1 MLKINLKKIMDDKG
15 YSIQDIYEKTGISRN
30 TISLLYNGKSRG
42 IQLSTLDKLLG
53 ALGVSPD
60 EFFVNDVNYYDLQ
73 ATIEIDNSIQNVLPD
88 VLPKLFD
95 LTYSS
100 GNRIDSKLKLC
111 FFEKTKNENMS
122 FLKLPLIIS
131 QYSSPELWQLECL
144 WNDNKISYQDDFD
157 FTDIVK
163 NVGYNKLEK
172 MILRAF
178 AQFRK
183 QFKTLMPDSLKQIGF
198 RTDLGMPQD
207 KSENLISYIWDIE
220 LVDDENKIQ
229 SYLDTKYTIDF

>member
-73 ATIEIDNSIQNVLPD
+73 ATIENDNSTQNILSE
-88 VLPKLFD
+88 LSD
-95 LTYSS
+95 LTYLED
-100 GNRIDSKLKLC
+100 RTDPKLKLC
-111 FFEKTKNENMS
+111 FFEKNKNENMS

-131 QYSSPELWQLECL
+131 QNSSPKLWQFECL
-144 WNDNKISYQDDFD
+144 WDDYKVSYQDDFD

>member
-53 ALGVSPD
+53 ALRVSPD
-60 EFFVNDVNYYDLQ
+60 EFFVNDVNYSDLQ
-73 ATIEIDNSIQNVLPD
+73 ATIENDNSTQNILSE
-88 VLPKLFD
+88 LSD
-95 LTYSS
+95 LTYLDD
-100 GNRIDSKLKLC
+100 RTDPKLKLC
-111 FFEKTKNENMS
+111 FFEKNKNENMS

-131 QYSSPELWQLECL
+131 QNSTPKLWQFECL
-144 WNDNKISYQDDFD
+144 WDDYKVSYQDNFD

>member
-73 ATIEIDNSIQNVLPD
+73 ATIENDNSTQNILSE
-88 VLPKLFD
+88 LSD
-95 LTYSS
+95 LTYLDD
-100 GNRIDSKLKLC
+100 RTDPKLKLC
-111 FFEKTKNENMS
+111 FFEKNKNENMS

-131 QYSSPELWQLECL
+131 QNSSPKLWQFECL
-144 WNDNKISYQDDFD
+144 WDDYKVSYQDDFD

>member
-1 MLKINLKKIMDDKG
+1 MLKINLKNIMDNMG
-15 YSIQDIYEKTGISRN
+15 YSIQDVYEKTGISRN
-30 TISLLYNGKSRG
+30 TISLLYNGKSKG

-60 EFFVNDVNYYDLQ
+60 EFFVNDVNYSDLQ
-73 ATIEIDNSIQNVLPD
+73 ATIEIDNSIQN

-111 FFEKTKNENMS
+111 FFEKAKNENMS

-131 QYSSPELWQLECL
+131 QYSNPELWQLECL
-144 WNDNKISYQDDFD
+144 WNDNKTSYQDDFD

-172 MILRAF
+172 IILSAF
-178 AQFRK
+178 VKFRK
-183 QFKTLMPDSLKQIGF
+183 QFKTLMPESLKQIGF
-198 RTDLGMPQD
+198 RTDLGMPQN
-207 KSENLISYIWDIE
+207 KSENLISYIWDVE
-220 LVDDENKIQ
+220 LVDDEYEIQ